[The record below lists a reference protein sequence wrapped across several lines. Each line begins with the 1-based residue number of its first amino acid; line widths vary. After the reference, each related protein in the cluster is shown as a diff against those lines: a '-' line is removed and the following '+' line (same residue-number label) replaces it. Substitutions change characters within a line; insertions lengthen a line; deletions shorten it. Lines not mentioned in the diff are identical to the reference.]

1 MIKNW
6 EKFLEARLKDLVN
19 LKGLSAE
26 TKSRWGFD
34 KTFDLEGKLVKMIT
48 TNKRVDGRKLQFRV
62 TYFDDAHHSITDR
75 IQKRTNLNDV
85 EEFNSILKMV
95 LNKLVEEKEDFIFD
109 SKYAVYLEEYNF
121 VIVFTLDY
129 DLRELNVYTIL
140 PGSSVNNVDKIFFY

>member
-6 EKFLEARLKDLVN
+6 ETFLEARLKDLVN
-19 LKGLSAE
+19 LKGFDTE

-34 KTFDLEGKLVKMIT
+34 KEFDLEGKLVKMIT
-48 TNKRVDGRKLQFRV
+48 TNKRVDGKKLQFRV
-62 TYFDDAHHSITDR
+62 TYFDDWNHSITDR

-95 LNKLVEEKEDFIFD
+95 LNKLVDEKEDFIFD
-109 SKYAVYLEEYNF
+109 CKYAVYLEEYNF

-129 DLRELNVYTIL
+129 ELKELNVYTIL
-140 PGSSVNNVDKIFFY
+140 PGSNVNNVRKKFVY